1 MERLMSG
8 VAVTVDTTQT
18 PPVDPP
24 SLKRSARGRRLDIEG
39 LRAIAVGVVIM
50 DHLIHWP
57 AGGFIGVDIFF
68 VISGYLISGI
78 LIREVQSKGR
88 VDFRGFYIRR
98 AKRILPAAAVVLS
111 MTVTA
116 SYILFYSGQ
125 AAAIA
130 ADAFW
135 ALLFSANW
143 RFALLGTDYMHA
155 GASVSPLQ
163 HFWSLAVEE
172 QFYVFWP
179 WVLMAALSL
188 ALKLG
193 MNARGKR
200 VLLLASIVLVAG
212 LSFAFGMYDTA
223 HHATV
228 AYFSTFSRAW
238 ELAAGAVLAAGA
250 AHFTRLTP
258 CLRAGLLYVGL
269 AGIGISLFVIGP
281 GSPFPAPYAV
291 LPVVS
296 TMLILVAGEQAPER
310 HNRNAWVLTNP
321 ISQYLGKISY
331 SLYLWHFPV
340 IVLLGV
346 ILPVGSKKHLL
357 LSVLLFG
364 ALAALSFR
372 YVEDPLRRMNFS
384 KKVPSSARRRDF
396 RRPQGRRNS
405 LLILALLSSFVVIP
419 PAVAF
424 AVLSPNK
431 TLTDEASGSD
441 ADHDESVDERHESL
455 RTALR
460 ADVWP
465 ELRPNAAEMGPD
477 GANAKPSEWIKD
489 GCLGGAIVAQR
500 RVDDVVENARS
511 CVYGNPAATKSMV
524 IYGDSTTMSFV
535 PGIRAALQSKD
546 WIVYVYTVGG
556 CTPTIV
562 NKAGVDGSTEECK
575 RFKNWVQ
582 NEISS
587 RTPTTVVSS
596 YLRNDAQLA
605 NKKTGTDADA
615 EWHKEVSDTAK
626 FMVQYTS
633 KYVML
638 EAPPSARVEP
648 SQCITRFSK
657 PSDCITTVSSDYSRQ
672 TDVLQSAME
681 SAGEKALFVPISG
694 LLCLEGKCPA
704 FIGSV
709 GTYADVNHISEPAS
723 TELAPFLR
731 QSLALD

>member
-1 MERLMSG
+1 MSG
-8 VAVTVDTTQT
+8 IASVVFPTQTTQAA
-18 PPVDPP
+18 PP
-24 SLKRSARGRRLDIEG
+24 SKKATAKGRRLDIEG

-57 AGGFIGVDIFF
+57 TGGFIGVDIFF

-78 LIREVQSKGR
+78 LIREVQSKGK

-116 SYILFYSGQ
+116 SYVLFYSGQ

-143 RFALLGTDYMHA
+143 RFALLGTDYMQA

-179 WVLMAALSL
+179 WVLMAALGL
-188 ALKLG
+188 ALRLG

-200 VLLLASIVLVAG
+200 LLLLAAIVLVAV
-212 LSFAFGMYDTA
+212 LSFAFGMYETA
-223 HHATV
+223 SHPTV
-228 AYFSTFSRAW
+228 AYFSTFARAW
-238 ELAAGAVLAAGA
+238 ELAVGAALAAGA
-250 AHFTRLTP
+250 AYFRNLTQW
-258 CLRAGLLYVGL
+258 LRAVLLYAGL

-281 GSPFPAPYAV
+281 GTPFPAPYAT

-296 TMLILVAGEQAPER
+296 TMLILVAGEQAPDR
-310 HNRNAWVLTNP
+310 HNRTAWVLTNP
-321 ISQYLGKISY
+321 VSQYLGKISY

-346 ILPVGSKKHLL
+346 ILPAGSKRHLL
-357 LSVLLFG
+357 LSIVIFCV
-364 ALAALSFR
+364 LAALSFK
-372 YVEDPLRRMNFS
+372 YVEDPLRRIKLS
-384 KKVPSSARRRDF
+384 KAVSSPTRWGDF
-396 RRPQGRRNS
+396 RQPQGRRNS
-405 LLILALLSSFVVIP
+405 LLVLALLSCFVIVP

-424 AVLSPNK
+424 AVLSPAK
-431 TLTDEASGSD
+431 TLSNAASASGGD
-441 ADHDESVDERHESL
+441 RDESVDDRHESL
-455 RTALR
+455 QTALR
-460 ADVWP
+460 ADAWP

-489 GCLGGAIVAQR
+489 GCLGGTIVPQR
-500 RVDDVVENARS
+500 RLDDVIENAKS
-511 CVYGNPAATKSMV
+511 CVYGNAMAKNSMV

-535 PGIRAALQSKD
+535 PGIRAALQRED
-546 WIVYVYTVGG
+546 WVVYVYTVGG

-562 NKAGVDGSTEECK
+562 NTAGVDGSTEECK

-582 NEISS
+582 DEISS
-587 RTPTTVVSS
+587 KTPTMVVSS
-596 YLRNDAQLA
+596 FLRNDAQLA
-605 NKKTGTDADA
+605 NKKTGTEADA
-615 EWHKEVSDTAK
+615 EWHREVADTAN
-626 FMVQYTS
+626 FMVHHTS

-657 PSDCITTVSSDYSRQ
+657 PSDCITTLSADYSRQ
-672 TDVLQSAME
+672 TEVLRSATA

-694 LLCLEGKCPA
+694 LFCVEGKCPA

-723 TELAPFLR
+723 THLAPFLR
-731 QSLALD
+731 LFLRLD